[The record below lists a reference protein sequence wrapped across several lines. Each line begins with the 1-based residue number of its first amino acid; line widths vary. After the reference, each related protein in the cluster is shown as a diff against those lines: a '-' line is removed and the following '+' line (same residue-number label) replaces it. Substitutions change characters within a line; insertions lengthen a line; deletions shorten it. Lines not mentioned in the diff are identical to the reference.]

1 MDTQL
6 VYFENEAAP
15 ACRLAEAVGLRASVI
30 TRHDFPDQE
39 LMLTLAA
46 SLDEALP
53 PTLVVYRSLDRPND
67 KLVEL
72 MLIARHARR
81 LGVTRL
87 ILVVP
92 YLAYM
97 RQDIA
102 FHPGEIVSQP
112 LIGAFLGELF
122 DALIT
127 VDPHLHRISRLGEV
141 MPRIQTRTLSGAPRL
156 ADLIQKKRR
165 NPLLL
170 GPDAESHQWV
180 EVAAAATGFDHGVC
194 HKVRHGDTRVEIA
207 LPALDLRGREVV
219 LMDDI
224 ASSGHTLARAAEA
237 VLAAGAAS
245 VDVAVT
251 HALFAGDAR
260 GVIRQAGVNEV
271 WSTDCIAH
279 PSNAV
284 AMAPTLGQALAD
296 LLGELGGEAKSPVR
310 GEAQSERQDAVQ
322 SGVKREAP

>member
-6 VYFENEAAP
+6 VYFKDEATP
-15 ACRLAEAVGLRASVI
+15 ALRLAETAGLAASVI
-30 TRHDFPDQE
+30 QRHDFPDQE
-39 LMLTLAA
+39 LMLTLVA
-46 SLDEALP
+46 SLQDAVP
-53 PTLVVYRSLDRPND
+53 RTLVVYRSLDRPND

-72 MLIARHARR
+72 MLVAGHARC

-87 ILVVP
+87 VLVAP

-122 DALIT
+122 DAVIT
-127 VDPHLHRISRLGEV
+127 VDPHLHRISRLEDV
-141 MPRIQTRTLSGAPRL
+141 MPRVQTLTLSGAPRL
-156 ADLIQKKRR
+156 AELIEEKRR
-165 NPLLL
+165 NPILM
-170 GPDAESHQWV
+170 GPDAESVQWV

-194 HKVRHGDTRVEIA
+194 HKVRHGDTRVDIA
-207 LPALDLRGREVV
+207 LPAIDLRGREVV

-237 VLAAGAAS
+237 VLMAGADS

-251 HALFAGDAR
+251 HALFAGDALEVMR
-260 GVIRQAGVNEV
+260 RAGINEV

-284 AMAPTLGQALAD
+284 AMAPTLGQAL
-296 LLGELGGEAKSPVR
+296 EQMLGG
-310 GEAQSERQDAVQ
+310 SEEGA
-322 SGVKREAP
+322 

>member
-1 MDTQL
+1 MDTRL
-6 VYFENEAAP
+6 AYFEDEAAP
-15 ACRLAEAVGLRASVI
+15 ALRLAEAAGLKASVI
-30 TRHDFPDQE
+30 KRHDFPDQE
-39 LMLTLAA
+39 LMLTLVPPLA
-46 SLDEALP
+46 DALP
-53 PTLVVYRSLDRPND
+53 RTLVVYRSLDRPND

-72 MLIARHARR
+72 LLVARHARR
-81 LGVTRL
+81 LGVKRL
-87 ILVVP
+87 VLVAP

-112 LIGAFLGELF
+112 LVGGFLDELY

-127 VDPHLHRISRLGEV
+127 VDPHLHRISRLEEV
-141 MPRIQTRTLSGAPRL
+141 MPRIQALTLSGAPTL
-156 ADLIQKKRR
+156 ADLIQKKRS

-170 GPDAESHQWV
+170 GPDAESSQWI
-180 EVAAAATGFDHGVC
+180 EMAAAATGLDHGVC

-207 LPALDLRGREVV
+207 LPDLDLCGREVV

-224 ASSGHTLARAAEA
+224 ASSGHTLACAIEA
-237 VLAAGAAS
+237 VLAAGADS

-251 HALFAGDAR
+251 HALFAGDALE
-260 GVIRQAGVNEV
+260 VIRQAGVNEV

-284 AMAPTLGQALAD
+284 AMAPILGKALGEVLAD
-296 LLGELGGEAKSPVR
+296 TQR
-310 GEAQSERQDAVQ
+310 DT
-322 SGVKREAP
+322 